1 MDGFRKL
8 VQHYTPHSP
17 SLTHTLSLSTRPLH
31 FVPTVLFL
39 QVPVP
44 PSMYT
49 AVRSANCTCRSPRVE
64 FAYRLPL
71 ILWTTRSIFHDA
83 TCTPNYG
90 VQHHTVDR
98 VLLRIPLL
106 VPNRNP
112 MIPLTKLRVTNKRD
126 CLPEVLAPARA
137 SSELTPMNESI

>member
-8 VQHYTPHSP
+8 VQHSLPTHTHTHTRP
-17 SLTHTLSLSTRPLH
+17 SLPLPRALSQHAPPFCSDGSVASSTGTS
-31 FVPTVLFL
+31 F
-39 QVPVP
+39 
-44 PSMYT
+44 MYT
-49 AVRSANCTCRSPRVE
+49 AVRSANCTCRSPPRVE

-90 VQHHTVDR
+90 AQHHTVDR

-126 CLPEVLAPARA
+126 CLPEVLTQLGQVL
-137 SSELTPMNESI
+137 S